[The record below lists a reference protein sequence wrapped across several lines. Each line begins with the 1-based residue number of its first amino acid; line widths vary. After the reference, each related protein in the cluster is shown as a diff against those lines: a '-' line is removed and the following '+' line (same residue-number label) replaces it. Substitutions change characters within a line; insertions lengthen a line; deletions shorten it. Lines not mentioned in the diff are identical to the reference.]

1 MTTDREKLENFLRS
15 ATKDMNRFVKA
26 TFTMTHKRGEAPYTV
41 SAILTSASGKKAEV
55 SATFETRVQA
65 NYCMSRHEHSAENSF
80 GFSLVSREEGEG
92 QSPDFRKEWMIETST
107 WS

>member
-1 MTTDREKLENFLRS
+1 MTTDREKLENFLKS
-15 ATKDMNRFVKA
+15 ATKDMDRFVKA

-55 SATFETRVQA
+55 KATFETREQA
-65 NYCMSRHEHSAENSF
+65 NYCISRHEHSAEKSF

-92 QSPDFRKEWMIETST
+92 QSPDFEKDWMIETST